1 MINERRFKINRRFIL
16 YQKSRLNLA
25 LTCDLLS
32 FNHAMNRILG
42 YLILFITIA
51 THAYGKT
58 PTDSLLRELNK
69 AMEKSA
75 VYDSIKLKGI
85 DSIKRRLPAV
95 ANNLTARFHIYLQLY
110 NAYKVFNFDSA
121 FVYARQLEQLAEQ
134 LHDPVLMIE
143 SKVKIGYVLLS
154 SGMFTETAAFVN
166 TIDAT
171 GAPDSIRI
179 EFYLM
184 KSRLYFDLADYNQD
198 KYYTPTYIKQASTYI
213 DSALQLIPVNSF
225 EYRYNK
231 GLQLFKMGDIPGALA
246 IYPNL
251 DAPGISDRKLAV
263 SACTLGAI
271 YEAMHNTDTAI
282 ALMTRS
288 AIADIRSSTKET
300 MASYSL
306 ATLLFERGD
315 IKNASH
321 CIERAIGEAVFYGA
335 RQRKVMVSSIL
346 PIIEH
351 ERINTAEERTKSL
364 LIYAAIVTLLLVAL
378 VVLATTVFRQ
388 VQKLKTAQRIITA
401 AHLKQ
406 QEINNQL
413 LEANKIKEEY
423 VGYCF
428 NINATYIGKIE
439 KLKQSLEQKLADNKP
454 NELKFLVN
462 NINIRQEREELFTN
476 FDRVFLK
483 IFPHFVGEFNT
494 FFDKD
499 NQVVLKE
506 NELLNT
512 DIRIFAL
519 IRIGIND
526 NEKIARILEYSVNTI
541 YAYKTKIKKRSLI
554 PSEEFENHV
563 MSIKAL

>member
-1 MINERRFKINRRFIL
+1 
-16 YQKSRLNLA
+16 
-25 LTCDLLS
+25 
-32 FNHAMNRILG
+32 MNRILG
-42 YLILFITIA
+42 YLVLCLLFSVNA
-51 THAYGKT
+51 FGKT
-58 PTDSLLRELNK
+58 PTDSLLKELNK
-69 AMEKSA
+69 EMAKSA
-75 VYDSIKLKGI
+75 TYDSIKLRGI
-85 DSIKRRLPAV
+85 DSIKRLRLAAGNDPA
-95 ANNLTARFHIYLQLY
+95 HQYLLCQQLY
-110 NAYKVFNFDSA
+110 NAYKVFSFDSA
-121 FVYARQLEQLAEQ
+121 FIYAQQLQQLAGQ
-134 LHDPVLMIE
+134 LHDPVLITAARI
-143 SKVKIGYVLLS
+143 KLGYVLLS

-166 TIDAT
+166 AIDAT

-179 EFYLM
+179 EFFLM

-198 KYYTPTYIKQASTYI
+198 KYFTPSYIQQASTYI
-213 DSALQLIPVNSF
+213 DSALRLMQPGSF

-231 GLQLFKMGDIPGALA
+231 GLQLSKLGNVPAALA
-246 IYPNL
+246 IFPDL
-251 DAPGISDRKLAV
+251 DQPGITGRQLAV

-271 YEAMHNTDTAI
+271 YDAAGKKDTAI
-282 ALMTRS
+282 MLMIRS
-288 AIADIRSSTKET
+288 AIADIRTSTKET

-315 IKNASH
+315 VKNASH
-321 CIERAIGEAVFYGA
+321 CIERAISEAVFYGA

-378 VVLATTVFRQ
+378 VILAITVFRQ

-401 AHLKQ
+401 ANLRQ

-413 LEANKIKEEY
+413 VEANKIKEEY

-439 KLKQSLEQKLADNKP
+439 KLKQQLEQKLSDNKP
-454 NELKFLVN
+454 SDLKYLVN

-476 FDRVFLK
+476 FDRIFLK
-483 IFPHFVGEFNT
+483 IFPHFVAEFNAL
-494 FFDKD
+494 FDKE

-519 IRIGIND
+519 IRIGVND

-541 YAYKTKIKKRSLI
+541 YAYKTRIKKRALI
-554 PSEEFENHV
+554 PSEEFENQI

>member
-1 MINERRFKINRRFIL
+1 MSKKSLKFSAVINQSMNRFLSF
-16 YQKSRLNLA
+16 LA
-25 LTCDLLS
+25 LC
-32 FNHAMNRILG
+32 
-42 YLILFITIA
+42 LILFTSV
-51 THAYGKT
+51 YGKT
-58 PTDSLLRELNK
+58 PADSLLRELNK
-69 AMEKSA
+69 AMAGSA
-75 VYDSIKLKGI
+75 AYDSIKLRHI
-85 DSIKRRLPAV
+85 DSIKRSLVTAPDDPALRY
-95 ANNLTARFHIYLQLY
+95 NIYRQLY

-121 FVYARQLEQLAEQ
+121 FVYARQLEQLAAQ
-134 LHDPVLMIE
+134 LKDPVLITD
-143 SKVKIGYVLLS
+143 SKVKLGYVLLS
-154 SGMFTETAAFVN
+154 SGMFTETLAFIN
-166 TIDAT
+166 TFNAS
-171 GAPDSIRI
+171 GAPDSLKI

-198 KYYTPTYIKQASTYI
+198 KYYTPSYIRQASSYI
-213 DSALQLIPVNSF
+213 DSALQLMTPNSF
-225 EYRYNK
+225 EYRYNR
-231 GLQLFKMGDIPGALA
+231 GLQLSKLGNIPAALA
-246 IYPNL
+246 IFPDL
-251 DAPGISDRKLAV
+251 DQPGLTDRQMAI

-271 YEAMHNTDTAI
+271 YVEAHQPDTAI
-282 ALMTRS
+282 ALMMRS

-306 ATLLFERGD
+306 ATLLFEKGD
-315 IKNASH
+315 VKNASH
-321 CIERAIGEAVFYGA
+321 CIERAIAEAVFYGA

-351 ERINTAEERTKSL
+351 ERIITAEERTRSL
-364 LIYAAIVTLLLVAL
+364 LIYASIVTLLLVAL
-378 VVLATTVFRQ
+378 VVLAVTVFRQ
-388 VQKLKTAQRIITA
+388 VKKLKTAQRIITA

-406 QEINNQL
+406 QEINSQL
-413 LEANKIKEEY
+413 LEANRIKEEY

-439 KLKQSLEQKLADNKP
+439 KLKQSLEQKLTANKP
-454 NELKFLVN
+454 SELKFLVN

-483 IFPHFVGEFNT
+483 IFPHFVSEFNS
-494 FFDKD
+494 FFEKE

-519 IRIGIND
+519 IRIGISD

-541 YAYKTKIKKRSLI
+541 YAYKTRIKKRAVI
-554 PSEEFENHV
+554 PSEEFEARI

>member
-1 MINERRFKINRRFIL
+1 
-16 YQKSRLNLA
+16 
-25 LTCDLLS
+25 
-32 FNHAMNRILG
+32 MNRILG
-42 YLILFITIA
+42 YLVLCLLCTIH
-51 THAYGKT
+51 TYGVA

-69 AMEKSA
+69 AMEQSA
-75 VYDSIKLKGI
+75 TYDAVKLRNI
-85 DSIKRRLPAV
+85 DSIKRGWPA
-95 ANNLTARFHIYLQLY
+95 ASDPASQYLICLQLY

-121 FVYARQLEQLAEQ
+121 FAYAQRLQQLATQ
-134 LHDPVLMIE
+134 LHDPVRTTE
-143 SKVKIGYVLLS
+143 AKIKLGYVLLS

-166 TIDAT
+166 GIDAT

-198 KYYTPTYIKQASTYI
+198 KYYTPSYIKQASTYI
-213 DSALQLIPVNSF
+213 DSALQLITPGSF

-231 GLQLFKMGDIPGALA
+231 GLQLFKMGNIPGALA

-251 DAPGISDRKLAV
+251 DQPGLGDRQLAI

-271 YEAMHNTDTAI
+271 YEASHHTDTAI
-282 ALMTRS
+282 VLMMRS

-306 ATLLFERGD
+306 ATLLFEKGD
-315 IKNASH
+315 VENASH

-351 ERINTAEERTKSL
+351 ERIITAEEKTKSL
-364 LIYAAIVTLLLVAL
+364 LIYATIVTLLLVA
-378 VVLATTVFRQ
+378 VVILAITVFRQ
-388 VQKLKTAQRIITA
+388 VQKLKSAQRIITA

-406 QEINNQL
+406 TEINNQL

-439 KLKQSLEQKLADNKP
+439 KLKQTLEQKIADNKP
-454 NELKFLVN
+454 AELKFLVN

-483 IFPHFVGEFNT
+483 IFPHFVEEFNKL
-494 FFDKD
+494 FDKE
-499 NQVVLKE
+499 NQVILKE

-519 IRIGIND
+519 IRIGITD

-541 YAYKTKIKKRSLI
+541 YAYKTKIKKRSLV
-554 PSEEFENHV
+554 PSEDFENQI

>member
-1 MINERRFKINRRFIL
+1 M
-16 YQKSRLNLA
+16 
-25 LTCDLLS
+25 TCDLLS
-32 FNHAMNRILG
+32 FYRAMNRILG
-42 YLILFITIA
+42 YLVLCLLLSIN
-51 THAYGKT
+51 AYGKT
-58 PTDSLLRELNK
+58 PIDSLLKELNK
-69 AMEKSA
+69 EMAKSA
-75 VYDSIKLKGI
+75 VYDSVKLQGI
-85 DSIKRRLPAV
+85 DSIKHLWHAAGNDPVQQYRLCQ
-95 ANNLTARFHIYLQLY
+95 QLY

-121 FVYARQLEQLAEQ
+121 FIYAQQLQQLAGQ
-134 LHDPVLMIE
+134 LHDPVLIT
-143 SKVKIGYVLLS
+143 SARIKLGYVLLS

-166 TIDAT
+166 AIDAT
-171 GAPDSIRI
+171 DTPDSIRI

-198 KYYTPTYIKQASTYI
+198 KYFTPSYIKQASLYI
-213 DSALQLIPVNSF
+213 DSALHLMEPGTF

-231 GLQLFKMGDIPGALA
+231 GLQLFKLGNIPAALA

-251 DAPGISDRKLAV
+251 DQPGIMGRQLAV

-271 YEAMHNTDTAI
+271 YEAANNKDTAI
-282 ALMTRS
+282 TLMIRS
-288 AIADIRSSTKET
+288 AIADIRTSTKET

-306 ATLLFERGD
+306 ATLLFEQGD
-315 IKNASH
+315 VKNASH
-321 CIERAIGEAVFYGA
+321 CIERAIAEAVFYGA

-351 ERINTAEERTKSL
+351 ERINTAEERTRSL

-378 VVLATTVFRQ
+378 VILAITVFRQ
-388 VQKLKTAQRIITA
+388 VQKLKAAQLIITA
-401 AHLKQ
+401 ANLRQ

-413 LEANKIKEEY
+413 VEANKIKEEY

-439 KLKQSLEQKLADNKP
+439 KLKQQLEQKLSDSKP
-454 NELKFLVN
+454 SELKYLVN
-462 NINIRQEREELFTN
+462 SINIRQEREELFTN

-483 IFPHFVGEFNT
+483 IFPHFVAEFNAL
-494 FFDKD
+494 FDKE

-519 IRIGIND
+519 IRIGISD

-541 YAYKTKIKKRSLI
+541 YAYKTRIKKRALI
-554 PSEEFENHV
+554 PSEEFENQI
-563 MSIKAL
+563 MNIKAL

>member
-1 MINERRFKINRRFIL
+1 MIF
-16 YQKSRLNLA
+16 YH
-25 LTCDLLS
+25 

-42 YLILFITIA
+42 YLFLFLLFAIQA
-51 THAYGKT
+51 SGKA
-58 PTDSLLRELNK
+58 PTDSLLKELNK

-75 VYDSIKLKGI
+75 IYDSIKLRGI
-85 DSIKRRLPAV
+85 ERIKQDLPAA
-95 ANNLTARFHIYLQLY
+95 ANNPVLRFNIYHQLY
-110 NAYKVFNFDSA
+110 DAYKVFNFDSA
-121 FVYARQLEQLAEQ
+121 FIYAQQLELLAEQ
-134 LHDPVLMIE
+134 LHDPVKITD
-143 SKVKIGYVLLS
+143 SKVKLGYVLLS
-154 SGMFTETAAFVN
+154 SGMFTETMSFVN

-171 GAPDSIRI
+171 GAPDSIKI

-198 KYYTPTYIKQASTYI
+198 KYYSPAYIKQASAYI

-225 EYRYNK
+225 EYKYNK

-251 DAPGISDRKLAV
+251 DQQGISDRKLAI
-263 SACTLGAI
+263 SACTLGSI
-271 YEAMHNTDTAI
+271 YEAIHNTDTAI
-282 ALMTRS
+282 VLMMRS
-288 AIADIRSSTKET
+288 AIADIHSSTKET

-378 VVLATTVFRQ
+378 VVLAITVFRQ

-439 KLKQSLEQKLADNKP
+439 KLKQSLEQKLSDGKP
-454 NELKFLVN
+454 AEVKFLVN

-483 IFPHFVGEFNT
+483 IFPHFVGEFNAL
-494 FFDKD
+494 FDKE

-519 IRIGIND
+519 IRIGISD

-541 YAYKTKIKKRSLI
+541 YAYKTKIKKRSLV
-554 PSEEFENHV
+554 PSEEFENHI

>member
-1 MINERRFKINRRFIL
+1 M
-16 YQKSRLNLA
+16 
-25 LTCDLLS
+25 TCDLLS
-32 FNHAMNRILG
+32 FYRAMNRILG
-42 YLILFITIA
+42 YLVLCLLLSINAF
-51 THAYGKT
+51 GKT
-58 PTDSLLRELNK
+58 PIDSLLKELNK
-69 AMEKSA
+69 EMAKSA
-75 VYDSIKLKGI
+75 TYDSTKLLGI
-85 DSIKRRLPAV
+85 DSIKHLWYAAGNDPV
-95 ANNLTARFHIYLQLY
+95 QQYQLCQQLY

-121 FVYARQLEQLAEQ
+121 FIYAQQLQQLAGQ
-134 LHDPVLMIE
+134 LHDPVLITAARI
-143 SKVKIGYVLLS
+143 KLGYVLLS

-166 TIDAT
+166 AIDAT
-171 GAPDSIRI
+171 DTPDSIRI

-198 KYYTPTYIKQASTYI
+198 RYFTPSYIKQASLYI
-213 DSALQLIPVNSF
+213 DSALHLMEPGTF

-231 GLQLFKMGDIPGALA
+231 GLQLFKLGNIPAALA

-251 DAPGISDRKLAV
+251 DQPGITGRQLAV

-271 YEAMHNTDTAI
+271 YEAANNKDTAI
-282 ALMTRS
+282 TLMIRS
-288 AIADIRSSTKET
+288 AIADIRTSTKET

-306 ATLLFERGD
+306 ATLLFEQGD
-315 IKNASH
+315 VKNASH
-321 CIERAIGEAVFYGA
+321 CIERAISEAVFYGA

-351 ERINTAEERTKSL
+351 ERINAAEERTRSL

-378 VVLATTVFRQ
+378 VVLAITVFRQ
-388 VQKLKTAQRIITA
+388 VQKLKAAQLIITA
-401 AHLKQ
+401 ANLRQ

-439 KLKQSLEQKLADNKP
+439 KLKQQLEQKLSDNKP
-454 NELKFLVN
+454 SELKYLVN
-462 NINIRQEREELFTN
+462 SINIRQEREELFTN

-483 IFPHFVGEFNT
+483 IFPHFVAEFNAL
-494 FFDKD
+494 FDKE

-519 IRIGIND
+519 IRIGISD

-541 YAYKTKIKKRSLI
+541 YAYKTRIKKRALI
-554 PSEEFENHV
+554 PSEEFENQI

>member
-1 MINERRFKINRRFIL
+1 
-16 YQKSRLNLA
+16 
-25 LTCDLLS
+25 
-32 FNHAMNRILG
+32 MNRILG
-42 YLILFITIA
+42 YLVLCLLLSIN
-51 THAYGKT
+51 AYGKT
-58 PTDSLLRELNK
+58 PIDSLLKELNK
-69 AMEKSA
+69 EMAKSA
-75 VYDSIKLKGI
+75 TYDSIKLLGI
-85 DSIKRRLPAV
+85 DSIKHLRHAAGNDPAQQYH
-95 ANNLTARFHIYLQLY
+95 LCQQLY

-121 FVYARQLEQLAEQ
+121 FIYAQQLQQLAGQ
-134 LHDPVLMIE
+134 LHDPVLITAARI
-143 SKVKIGYVLLS
+143 KLGYVLLS

-166 TIDAT
+166 AIDAT
-171 GAPDSIRI
+171 DTPDSIRI

-198 KYYTPTYIKQASTYI
+198 KYFTPSYIKQASLYI
-213 DSALQLIPVNSF
+213 DSALHLMKPGTF

-231 GLQLFKMGDIPGALA
+231 GLQLFKLGNIPAALA

-251 DAPGISDRKLAV
+251 DQPGISGRQLAV
-263 SACTLGAI
+263 SACTLGSI
-271 YEAMHNTDTAI
+271 YEAANNKDTAI
-282 ALMTRS
+282 TLMIRS
-288 AIADIRSSTKET
+288 AIADIRTSTKET

-315 IKNASH
+315 VKNASH
-321 CIERAIGEAVFYGA
+321 CIERAISEAVFYGA

-351 ERINTAEERTKSL
+351 ERINTAEERTRSL
-364 LIYAAIVTLLLVAL
+364 LIYASIVTLLLVAL
-378 VVLATTVFRQ
+378 VILAITVFRQ
-388 VQKLKTAQRIITA
+388 VQKLKAAQLIITA
-401 AHLKQ
+401 ANLRQ

-439 KLKQSLEQKLADNKP
+439 KLKQQLEQKLSDNKP
-454 NELKFLVN
+454 SELKYLVN
-462 NINIRQEREELFTN
+462 SINIRQEREELFTN

-483 IFPHFVGEFNT
+483 IFPHFVAAFNT

-541 YAYKTKIKKRSLI
+541 YAYKTRIKKRALI
-554 PSEEFENHV
+554 PSEEFENQI